1 MGRPPRHSLTIGSAN
16 DWRASSHCA
25 SGCARKCAGAEYALK
40 VAVRSVVIIRLIGP
54 LIVLASVIIVPFQAQ
69 DSLCRTAVDNAFA
82 GIASNCAELERDS
95 LCYSH
100 PLVEASAADD
110 SQPGDFSRPSQRAF
124 VAGLSS
130 VRSGGLDVE
139 RGRWG
144 LAILHLGAKYP
155 RTYRGPGI
163 LILLAGA
170 AAVVNDTDPATV
182 APIVDPLS
190 TAALVETTLFKNPGI
205 IPELIGSA
213 AVDELLLVDA
223 FDDTGDWLRVVN
235 DGKIAWVEGNNVA
248 RLKAMESLPAI
259 GIGAAFPFQALSV
272 TTSTEYPACGQA
284 EPLVAIQTPEDRP
297 VNLTVNGV
305 DIHVGS
311 LVTFQQVHR
320 NALSLTVHRGK
331 VTTIF
336 GGAVQ
341 QGESVIGI
349 LGRRSGRDLQVLDWS
364 GALPASDAELAR
376 GQRAQEALNS
386 LARVNGWPERKTF
399 THPPALVHIV
409 ERGDTLYSIARQYEA
424 SVAEIILANLGD
436 EPLRLYSGTKLI
448 IPNPGSGFAGHGS
461 VPLDATRED

>member
-1 MGRPPRHSLTIGSAN
+1 MLV
-16 DWRASSHCA
+16 
-25 SGCARKCAGAEYALK
+25 L
-40 VAVRSVVIIRLIGP
+40 
-54 LIVLASVIIVPFQAQ
+54 LASVRFVPLLAQ
-69 DSLCRTAVDNAFA
+69 DDLCRAAVDDALA
-82 GIASNCAELERDS
+82 SIAPNCADLERDS

-110 SQPGDFSRPSQRAF
+110 SQLEDFSRPSQRAS
-124 VAGLSS
+124 VAGLTSM
-130 VRSGGLDVE
+130 RSGGLDLE

-155 RTYRGPGI
+155 RTYKGPGI

-170 AAVVNDTDPATV
+170 AEVVNNTDPAKV
-182 APIVDPLS
+182 ARIVDPLS

-205 IPELIGSA
+205 IPEPVGSA

-235 DGKIAWVEGNNVA
+235 DGKIAWVQRENVA
-248 RLKAMESLPAI
+248 RLKAMDSLPAI
-259 GIGAAFPFQALSV
+259 GIGAAFPFQALSMA
-272 TTSTEYPACGQA
+272 TSAEYPACEQA
-284 EPLVAIQTPEDRP
+284 EAMVAIQTPEDRP

-311 LVTFQQVHR
+311 LVTFQQVHH

-336 GGAVQ
+336 GGTAQ
-341 QGESVIGI
+341 QGESVIAI
-349 LGRRSGRDLQVLDWS
+349 LGRRADRELQVLDWS
-364 GALPASDAELAR
+364 GALPASESEQAR

-386 LARVNGWPERKTF
+386 LARVNGWPEQKTF
-399 THPPALVHIV
+399 RHPPAVVHVV
-409 ERGDTLYSIARQYEA
+409 ERGETLYSIARRYET

-436 EPLRLYSGTKLI
+436 EPIRLYGGTKLV